1 MANNY
6 IPMEKMLLDTD
17 EVEENRK
24 SAEIYLN
31 QALGST
37 LGEILEECSK
47 YEPEDPIMF
56 VADSLE
62 R

>member
-6 IPMEKMLLDTD
+6 IPMEKMLLNK
-17 EVEENRK
+17 EEIEENRM
-24 SAEIYLN
+24 SAETYLN

-47 YEPEDPIMF
+47 SEPEDPILF
-56 VADSLE
+56 VAISLE